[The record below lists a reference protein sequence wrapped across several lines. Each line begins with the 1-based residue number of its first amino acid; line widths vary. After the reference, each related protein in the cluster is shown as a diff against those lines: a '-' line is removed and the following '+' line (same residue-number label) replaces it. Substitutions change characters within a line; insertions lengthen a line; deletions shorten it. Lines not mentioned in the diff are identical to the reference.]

1 VIPLDLPGHGRDHTP
16 IREITLDS
24 YARAVCEVLDRE
36 TEGVILVG
44 HSRGGIVISYA
55 AEKCPGRVKKLV
67 YLAAFLLPNGQAM
80 LPFALSDRDSLIGP
94 NLELNEQEG
103 WHMLKD
109 SAFRD
114 ALYADCHE
122 EDLELARSL
131 LTREPN
137 APLAT
142 PLRLTEANFGS
153 VRRFYI
159 ETLNDRGLSNGM
171 QRKMYGSIPCEKVF
185 SMNTSHSPFLSA
197 PKELASHLLSIS
209 RS

>member
-80 LPFALSDRDSLIGP
+80 LPFALSDRDS
-94 NLELNEQEG
+94 
-103 WHMLKD
+103 
-109 SAFRD
+109 
-114 ALYADCHE
+114 
-122 EDLELARSL
+122 
-131 LTREPN
+131 
-137 APLAT
+137 
-142 PLRLTEANFGS
+142 
-153 VRRFYI
+153 
-159 ETLNDRGLSNGM
+159 
-171 QRKMYGSIPCEKVF
+171 
-185 SMNTSHSPFLSA
+185 
-197 PKELASHLLSIS
+197 
-209 RS
+209 